1 MFKKYSIHHESSLHK
16 KIYHSL
22 MYGGLHHFFMGLILL
37 YAIVNGFSGT
47 VVQTESFIYFK
58 SNISSIFFFT
68 MLTELSIKFL
78 LNIKEFIKKPWHILE
93 IGVLALSCVF
103 PGFLVL
109 MTFRFIAYLYTF
121 LDHPVINRVI
131 HTFVHSIPTLM
142 ISSLVLMGCLVCYS
156 LLTTALFGNDFPDLF
171 GHIGKSLFTFIQLMT
186 FDDWMAYILRP
197 VMELYPWSWSIFIS
211 FVVLIVFG
219 VMNVFVGTIVNAMNF
234 VDEAADEGPSLDDVQ
249 KQLIELKELIQKQ
262 NRST

>member
-1 MFKKYSIHHESSLHK
+1 MFKKHFIHQESALHK
-16 KIYHSL
+16 KIHYSL
-22 MYGGLHHFFMGLILL
+22 MFGGLHHFFMGLILL
-37 YAIVNGFSGT
+37 YAVINGFSGT
-47 VVQTESFIYFK
+47 VFQTESFVFYK
-58 SNISSIFFFT
+58 SNISSIFYFI
-68 MLTELSIKFL
+68 MLTELGLKFL
-78 LNIKEFIKKPWHILE
+78 LNTKEFVKKPWHILE
-93 IGVLALSCVF
+93 VGILVASWFL

-142 ISSLVLMGCLVCYS
+142 MSSLVLSGCLVCYS
-156 LLTTALFGNDFPDLF
+156 LLTTTLFGNEFPELF

-197 VMELYPWSWSIFIS
+197 VMELYPWSWLIFIS
-211 FVVLIVFG
+211 FIVLIVFG

-234 VDEAADEGPSLDDVQ
+234 VDDAADDQPSITDLQ
-249 KQLIELKELIQKQ
+249 KQIAELKELIQKQ
-262 NRST
+262 HTK

>member
-1 MFKKYSIHHESSLHK
+1 MYKQYFIHHESGLHK
-16 KIYHSL
+16 KIHHSL
-22 MYGGLHHFFMGLILL
+22 MYGWLHHFFMGLILL
-37 YAIVNGFSGT
+37 YAIFNSFSGT
-47 VVQTESFIYFK
+47 VFQTESFVYFK
-58 SNISSIFFFT
+58 PIVSSIFYFI
-68 MLTELSIKFL
+68 MLTELSVKFL
-78 LNIKEFIKKPWHILE
+78 LNIQEFVKKPWHMLEFGILV
-93 IGVLALSCVF
+93 ISWFL

-142 ISSLVLMGCLVCYS
+142 MSSLVLMGCLVCYS
-156 LLTTALFGNDFPDLF
+156 LLTTALFGNEFPELF
-171 GHIGKSLFTFIQLMT
+171 GHMGKSLFTFVQLMT
-186 FDDWMAYILRP
+186 FDDWMASILRP

-234 VDEAADEGPSLDDVQ
+234 VDDTSDDQPSIKDLQ
-249 KQLIELKELIQKQ
+249 KQIVEIKELIQKQ
-262 NRST
+262 HNQ